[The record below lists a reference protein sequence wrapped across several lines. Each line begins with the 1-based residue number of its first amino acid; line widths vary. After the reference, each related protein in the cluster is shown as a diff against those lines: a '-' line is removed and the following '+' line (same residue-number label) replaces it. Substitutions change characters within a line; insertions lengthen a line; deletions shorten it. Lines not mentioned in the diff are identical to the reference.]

1 MSAAVGVTSSS
12 ILLQDHHDSASSLHT
27 RHNQRI
33 LPGIGV
39 SVNARGAGACDS
51 GWSPRSCCVVEAL
64 RAVVET
70 KTSNEG
76 RESPQN
82 QMKYV
87 ANPAVSQ
94 NRERLQTAACRA
106 VLGSRVRNLNGVV
119 RIFGLQS

>member
-1 MSAAVGVTSSS
+1 MLAVVGVTSLS
-12 ILLQDHHDSASSLHT
+12 ILLQDHHDSASSSHT

-39 SVNARGAGACDS
+39 SVNTRSAGACDI
-51 GWSPRSCCVVEAL
+51 GWSPRSCCVVEVL

-70 KTSNEG
+70 MTSDEG

-94 NRERLQTAACRA
+94 D
-106 VLGSRVRNLNGVV
+106 
-119 RIFGLQS
+119 